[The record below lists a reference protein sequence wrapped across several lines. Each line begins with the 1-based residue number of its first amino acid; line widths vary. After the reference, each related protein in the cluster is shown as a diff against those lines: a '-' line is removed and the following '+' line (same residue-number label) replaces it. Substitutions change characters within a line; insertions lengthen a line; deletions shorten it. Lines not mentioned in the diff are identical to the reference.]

1 MADVRIDC
9 ITRDGPDAD
18 FRIDKLGGPQPTGEG
33 RWKMSLD
40 KVIESIQTGQHRY
53 WTHVGGKSAW
63 VVVRKHP
70 QSKRLYLATEA
81 DGYPPN
87 NLLMLPECP

>member
-9 ITRDGPDAD
+9 INRDGPDAD
-18 FRIDKLGGPQPTGEG
+18 FRIDMLGGPQPNGEG

-40 KVIESIQTGQHRY
+40 DVIKSIQSGEHNY
-53 WTHVGGKSAW
+53 WTHVGGVSAW
-63 VVVRKHP
+63 VQVKKHP
-70 QSKRLYLATEA
+70 SSQRLYLATEA

-87 NLLMLPECP
+87 NLLSLDECP